1 MNELIGR
8 VFSFEKTV
16 FPNSSDLYGT
26 LARDG
31 QSPKALMIS
40 CADSR
45 IVPEEIMQARPGDL
59 FVCRNAGNIVPT
71 YANMNGGVSST
82 VEYAVSALGVRDI
95 IVCGHSDC
103 GAMKALSEPAGLES
117 MPNVAAWLKHGAA
130 AEHVVSTC
138 DPELKGSDRVRAI
151 SLENVI
157 AQLAHLRTHPSVA
170 RALAAGEMSLH
181 GWFVDIHAGQVLGLD
196 GETDEFVPLRENDN
210 LPVAFPA
217 RQRYAPR
224 AKVTGAAA

>member
-8 VFSFEKTV
+8 VFSFEKSV
-16 FPNSSDLYGT
+16 FPKSSELYGS

-71 YANMNGGVSST
+71 FATMNGGVSST
-82 VEYAVSALGVRDI
+82 VEYAVAALKVRDI

-103 GAMKALSEPAGLES
+103 GAMKALAQPELLEG
-117 MPNVAAWLKHGAA
+117 MPNVAAWLRHGAA

-138 DPELKGSDRVRAI
+138 TPDLKGAERIRAI
-151 SLENVI
+151 SLENII

-170 RALAAGEMSLH
+170 TALASGEMSLH
-181 GWFVDIHAGQVLGLD
+181 GWFVDIHAGQVLGLE
-196 GETDEFVPLRENDN
+196 GKTNEFVPLREHEQ

-217 RQRYAPR
+217 AARYPARP
-224 AKVTGAAA
+224 AYAGEAA

>member
-16 FPNSSDLYGT
+16 FPSSKDLYGS

-45 IVPEEIMQARPGDL
+45 VVPEEIMQARPGDL

-71 YANMNGGVSST
+71 FATMNGGVSST
-82 VEYAVSALGVRDI
+82 VEYAVAALKVRDI

-103 GAMKALSEPAGLES
+103 GAMKALAQPELLAN
-117 MPNVAAWLKHGAA
+117 MPNVAAWLRHGAA

-138 DPELKGSDRVRAI
+138 TPDLQGTDRIRAI

-170 RALAAGEMSLH
+170 TALAAGEMSLH

-196 GETDEFVPLRENDN
+196 GETGEFVPLRENEP
-210 LPVAFPA
+210 LPVAVPA
-217 RQRYAPR
+217 HARYPQRLRQE
-224 AKVTGAAA
+224 VAA

>member
-1 MNELIGR
+1 VNELIGR

-16 FPNSSDLYGT
+16 FPNSSELYGS
-26 LARDG
+26 LAREG

-45 IVPEEIMQARPGDL
+45 VVPEEIMQARPGDL

-71 YANMNGGVSST
+71 YATMNGGVSST
-82 VEYAVSALGVRDI
+82 VEFAVVALNVRDI

-103 GAMKALSEPAGLES
+103 GAMKGLAQPELLEK
-117 MPNVAAWLKHGAA
+117 MPNVAAWLRHGAA
-130 AEHVVSTC
+130 AEHVVSSC
-138 DPELKGSDRVRAI
+138 KPELEGAERIRAI
-151 SLENVI
+151 SLENVV
-157 AQLAHLRTHPSVA
+157 AQLHHLRTHPSVA
-170 RALAAGEMSLH
+170 AAMAAGEISLH

-196 GETDEFVPLRENDN
+196 GETDQFVPLREDDV

-217 RQRYAPR
+217 TVRYR
-224 AKVTGAAA
+224 AALTEAAE